1 MSNESQKETKPM
13 DYEIAVMSYERPDK
27 LVELTLATLDRHKTQ
42 HSRITVF
49 VADEQQ
55 AEIYK
60 RAIPA
65 TIKIKVT
72 ELGHFNSIRSAQQ
85 FYEAGTRLII
95 MDDDIR
101 AIEQKNDNIL
111 EQFNGTLDDLA
122 ELGFNICETN
132 DCRMWGVYP
141 ARNAFYMSDEAVI
154 GLRYIIG
161 CLWGTYAQDIAIMTD
176 QRLFDSSGNDFE
188 TTLQSFRHHGK
199 VARLEYITANTK
211 YFAEGGIDAELK
223 HRGIDNRQTDHTKLL
238 RRIASRH
245 PQLAS
250 TYTKANGVT
259 NLRLKTITA
268 RRIPR

>member
-1 MSNESQKETKPM
+1 M

-27 LVELTLATLDRHKTQ
+27 LVELTLATLDRHQTQ

-72 ELGHFNSIRSAQQ
+72 ELGHFNSIRCAQQ

-101 AIEQKNDNIL
+101 AIEQKNNNIL
-111 EQFNGTLDDLA
+111 EQFNGTLDNLA

-132 DCRMWGVYP
+132 DCKMWGVYP

-188 TTLQSFRHHGK
+188 TTLQSYRHHGK

-238 RRIASRH
+238 RRIAMRH

-259 NLRLKTITA
+259 NLRLKTTTTK
-268 RRIPR
+268 RIPR